1 MNEADALKLV
11 QDAINNLMK
20 DRTSL
25 VIAHRLSTV
34 RHADEIIVLQKG
46 RIVERGKHDEL
57 ISQDGIYRKLVEMQE
72 VK

>member
-1 MNEADALKLV
+1 V

-20 DRTSL
+20 DRTSI

-46 RIVERGKHDEL
+46 EIVERGRHEEL
-57 ISQDGIYRKLVEMQE
+57 IAHEGLYRRLVEMQE